1 MRLLLIRTSA
11 LGDVIHAF
19 PVLSA
24 LRRRFPDA
32 EIAWVVDEVFAPLL
46 AGHENLDRVIVAPL
60 RRARRRGSRLAG
72 ARDTARFLRELRAF
86 RAEVA
91 LDLMGNHKGAVIA
104 RLSGARRRIGSDRRG
119 RREGSSALWINE
131 PVPARSRHVVE
142 RMLELLTPLGVPE
155 APADFAPERF
165 VCGRDRVPSGPYAYV
180 HPGAAWGNKR
190 YPAERWGR
198 VAAALARESGLE
210 VRVGAAPGE
219 EALADATVAASDGA
233 AARFDLPDLDSLAG
247 ALRGASV
254 VLAGDTGALH
264 LAAAVGRPVVGLYG
278 PTDPEQHGPVG
289 VAEVLF
295 ERLPCS
301 FCHRRLSSPKPCLL
315 ALDPERVAARAAA
328 LARTSAID

>member
-1 MRLLLIRTSA
+1 VRLLLIRTSA

-233 AARFDLPDLDSLAG
+233 AARFDLPDLDSLGAARAG
-247 ALRGASV
+247 GRRRGPLR
-254 VLAGDTGALH
+254 
-264 LAAAVGRPVVGLYG
+264 AAAVQLLSPALVLAEALPAGARSGAGGGPRRGARSNVGDRLTGFRGRCYTARAFSRADRP
-278 PTDPEQHGPVG
+278 
-289 VAEVLF
+289 
-295 ERLPCS
+295 RL
-301 FCHRRLSSPKPCLL
+301 
-315 ALDPERVAARAAA
+315 AARAGRAA
-328 LARTSAID
+328 ATA